1 MMLKKKRILALLAA
15 AFIVAAFASSPSLS
29 AATPEK
35 ISVADRVTALLA
47 KFPAPDPAAKD
58 ALSADLVRLGPAGVA
73 DLCRR
78 LLPPGAADNAAV
90 EYALN
95 GMAVHVGRPGAETER
110 RMFVTALLD
119 ALRRPADPEV
129 KAFLISQ
136 VQLTGRAEAAEPLA
150 AFLGDERLVGP
161 AARAL
166 VAIRAPGTAKRLEK
180 ALDAARGPSRAILIK
195 ALGDLGSRDAV
206 GKLLKYAASDDPP
219 TRRAALFALAESG
232 DPAAEPALDRARI
245 AAPPNER
252 AEAPALY
259 LRYARRLIE
268 TGRTDAGLRICRSLL
283 ATHVGPGESAVAGEA
298 LAAIVESRGAA
309 ALPDLLAALDSGDAE
324 LRGQALFLAARIPG
338 PEATSR
344 WVEKALTAAPN
355 VAAEIIVML
364 ARRGDKAAW
373 PFVRSAVDSAS
384 DDVRLAAIPTVPAL
398 GGAEGLVALWPILK
412 TGSEAEI
419 HAVHEALLLYP
430 AEAVVPDAVRLLAE
444 APPAGRA
451 VLIELLGEK
460 GAVAHIGLVHEA
472 ARSEE
477 SSVRLAAYRALGSL
491 LPPSEIS
498 RLIDLLVASTD
509 SDEAVAIQS
518 AVVAAAAAEP
528 RRGNRADPVLDGYAN
543 RNPAEKAEILRLL
556 PRLPGPRALE
566 AVVAETKNP
575 DTQIRGAAVYALSRW
590 PEYAAAVPL
599 VEFVKAATDRK
610 LFLLGLEGYARLVSE
625 SRLPGEEK
633 LAFLRDAL
641 GLARE
646 ETDKK
651 PILRAL
657 VSLRTMEA
665 FLLLADQM
673 DSPGLETDAAR
684 ALFEVAAYQEPEERW
699 LSAHQPI
706 SILRRAAAL
715 LPDAEERE
723 AAGKT
728 IDERLRQGGFVRLF
742 DGRSLA
748 GWKGLVADPPKRAK
762 MTPEELRAAQAE
774 ADERMRA
781 HWRVEDG
788 ALVFDGGGES
798 LCTGRD
804 YGDFEFLADWL
815 IGPHGDS
822 GLYLRGSPQ
831 VQIWDP
837 ADYPEGSGGLYN
849 NQKGPSKPLEKA
861 DRPIGEW
868 NTFRVIMIGDRVTV
882 YLNDKL
888 VVDNVVLEN
897 YWERDQPIY
906 PLGQIE
912 LQAHGNTLRFRNVYV
927 REIPRDPESES
938 TEILSPEEAGEG
950 FAPLFNG
957 RDLAGW
963 TGNTRGYAAE
973 NGRIVVHPELGGG
986 NLYTEKDYG
995 DFVLRFEFKLTPGA
1009 NNGVGVRTPSEGDAA
1024 YEGLEIQI
1032 LEDSAPMYWGLMP
1045 YQFHGS
1051 VYGIAPA
1058 KRGFLKPAGEWN
1070 SEEISLAGGRARVKV
1085 NDTTVVDADLAAAAA
1100 SGPVDGRDHPGLRRT
1115 SGRIGFLG
1123 HGSALEFRRI
1133 RIKEIGAP
1141 ESR

>member
-1 MMLKKKRILALLAA
+1 MTKQKIFPALATVLT
-15 AFIVAAFASSPSLS
+15 VAALASCASLPAASTAQPAS
-29 AATPEK
+29 AP
-35 ISVADRVTALLA
+35 DRVTALLA
-47 KFPAPDPAAKD
+47 KFPAPSPAEKD
-58 ALSADLVRLGPAGVA
+58 ALCSGLVRLGPPAIA
-73 DLCRR
+73 DLCGR
-78 LLPPGAADNAAV
+78 LLPPGAAGNAAV

-95 GMAVHVGRPGAETER
+95 GLAVHVGRPGAEPER
-110 RMFVTALLD
+110 RMFVAALLD
-119 ALRRPADPEV
+119 ALGRPADPGA

-136 VQLTGRAEAAEPLA
+136 IQLAGRAEAAGPLSR
-150 AFLGDERLVGP
+150 FLADERLAGP

-166 VAIRAPGTAKRLEK
+166 VAIRAPGTAKRLGK
-180 ALDAARGPSRAILIK
+180 ALAASRGPSRAILIK
-195 ALGDLGSRDAV
+195 ALGDLGSREAV
-206 GKLLKYAASDDPP
+206 DKLLKYAASDDPP

-232 DPAAEPALDRARI
+232 NPAAESALDRARI
-245 AAPPNER
+245 AAPPDER

-259 LRYARRLIE
+259 LRYARRLIAA
-268 TGRTDAGLRICRSLL
+268 GRTGAGLRICRSLL
-283 ATHVGPGESAVAGEA
+283 ASHVGPGESAVAGDA
-298 LAAIVESRGAA
+298 LAAIVENLGAA
-309 ALPDLLAALDSGDAE
+309 ALPDLLAALDSGDAK
-324 LRGQALFLAARIPG
+324 LRGQALFLADRVPG
-338 PEATSR
+338 PEATAR
-344 WVEKALTAAPN
+344 WVEKAHAATPDI
-355 VAAEIIVML
+355 AAEIIVML

-373 PFVRSAVDSAS
+373 PYIRNALGSAS
-384 DDVRLAAIPTVPAL
+384 DDVRPAAISAVPAL
-398 GGAEGLVALWPILK
+398 GGAEGPAALWPILK
-412 TGSEAEI
+412 TGSEAAI
-419 HAVHEALLLYP
+419 QAVHEALLLYP
-430 AEAVVPDAVRLLAE
+430 AGAVVPDAVRLLPG

-451 VLIELLGEK
+451 ALIDLLGEK
-460 GAVAHIGLVHEA
+460 GAVEHIGLVREA
-472 ARSEE
+472 ARSED
-477 SSVRLAAYRALGSL
+477 STIRLAAYRALGAL
-491 LPPSEIS
+491 LPPAEIP
-498 RLIDLLVASTD
+498 RLIDLLLAS
-509 SDEAVAIQS
+509 SDADEDVAIQS

-528 RRGNRADPVLDGYAN
+528 RRDNRADPVLEGYAS

-566 AVVAETKNP
+566 AVAAETKNP
-575 DTQIRGAAVYALSRW
+575 ETLIRGAAVYALSRW
-590 PEYAAAVPL
+590 PDDAAAVPL
-599 VEFVKAATDRK
+599 VEVLKTAPDRK

-625 SRLPGEEK
+625 SRLPGEKK
-633 LAFLRDAL
+633 LALLRDAL

-646 ETDKK
+646 EADKK
-651 PILRAL
+651 PVLRAL

-665 FLLLADQM
+665 FLLIADQLAV
-673 DSPGLETDAAR
+673 PGLGIDAAR
-684 ALFEVAAYQEPEERW
+684 ALFEAAAYQEPEERW

-715 LPDAEERE
+715 LPEGEERDE
-723 AAGKT
+723 AWRT
-728 IDERLRQGGFVRLF
+728 IDGRLRQGGFVRLF

-762 MTPEELRAAQAE
+762 MTPEELRTAQAE

-888 VVDNVVLEN
+888 AVDNVVLEN
-897 YWERDQPIY
+897 YWERDRPIY

-912 LQAHGNTLRFRNVYV
+912 LQAHGNPLRFRNVYV
-927 REIPRDPESES
+927 REIPRDPASD
-938 TEILSPEEAGEG
+938 TPDILSPEEAGEG

-973 NGRIVVHPELGGG
+973 NGRIVVHPELGSG

-1009 NNGVGVRTPSEGDAA
+1009 NNGAGVRAPLEGDAA

-1032 LEDSAPMYWGLMP
+1032 LEDSAPQYWGLMP
-1045 YQFHGS
+1045 YQYHGS
-1051 VYGIAPA
+1051 VYGIVPA

-1070 SEEISLAGGRARVKV
+1070 AEEISLAGRRAVVKV
-1085 NDTTVVDADLAAAAA
+1085 NGSVVVDADLDEAAAA
-1100 SGPVDGRDHPGLRRT
+1100 GPIDGRDHPGLRRAA
-1115 SGRIGFLG
+1115 GRIGFLG
-1123 HGSALEFRRI
+1123 HGSALELRRI
-1133 RIKEIGAP
+1133 RIKETGSP
-1141 ESR
+1141 VSR